1 MVGRDGRKYP
11 LHNPHERSE
20 LGGLI
25 LYKKAGYGRYCKIA
39 TVASYL
45 TCICTISSPAGI
57 ACVFL
62 VKMRKQNA
70 TVGIEINNLGN
81 NSGVILNGLK
91 FYRSGDIVYVERE
104 GVFFH
109 GSRLDNDG
117 LSVLDMEYISSIPSG
132 AEEISIT

>member
-1 MVGRDGRKYP
+1 MEKR
-11 LHNPHERSE
+11 LHERGQRSD

-25 LYKKAGYGRYCKIA
+25 LYKKADYGKCSKIA
-39 TVASYL
+39 TVSSYL
-45 TCICTISSPAGI
+45 TCICTVTSPAGI

-62 VKMRKQNA
+62 IKMRKQST

-91 FYRSGDIVYVERE
+91 FYKLDNALYIERE

-117 LSVLDMEYISSIPSG
+117 LSVLDMQYVSSIPSG
-132 AEEISIT
+132 AEEISLT